1 MCIIST
7 CSLTVMYYRHLLC
20 LEFRDILFDD
30 SFDQSQSMKEYEDDD
45 FKNIIL
51 YLGEDLLNK

>member
-1 MCIIST
+1 
-7 CSLTVMYYRHLLC
+7 MYYRHLLC

>member
-1 MCIIST
+1 M
-7 CSLTVMYYRHLLC
+7 
-20 LEFRDILFDD
+20 EFRDILFID